1 MTNDLMNRY
10 NDLFDHMGGWLDNS
24 KDFLDIHAFRN
35 ILQSD
40 VAEDEH
46 EYTVKVDVPGM
57 SKDDIHLSYTDG
69 ILTISGHR
77 STFKD
82 DSDKKKN
89 LLRQERSEG
98 SVSRSFSL
106 PNVDK
111 KGISAKLDG
120 GVLTVTLPKAAPEE
134 NEDTIT
140 IE

>member
-10 NDLFDHMGGWLDNS
+10 NDLFDQIGGWLDNS
-24 KDFLDIHAFRN
+24 KDLLDSHAFRN

-46 EYTVKVDVPGM
+46 EYTVKIDVPGM

-69 ILTISGHR
+69 ILTISAHR

-120 GVLTVTLPKAAPEE
+120 GVLTVTLPKVAPEE
-134 NEDTIT
+134 NADTIT

>member
-1 MTNDLMNRY
+1 MNHY

-24 KDFLDIHAFRN
+24 KDFLDSHAFRN

-40 VAEDEH
+40 VAEDDK

-57 SKDDIHLSYTDG
+57 NRDDIHLAYSDG

-89 LLRQERSEG
+89 LVRQERSEG

-111 KGISAKLDG
+111 KNISAKLDN
-120 GVLTVTLPKAAPEE
+120 GVLTITLPKASPV
-134 NEDTIT
+134 EDEDSIT

>member
-1 MTNDLMNRY
+1 
-10 NDLFDHMGGWLDNS
+10 MGDWLD
-24 KDFLDIHAFRN
+24 KLDSHAFRN

-46 EYTVKVDVPGM
+46 EYTVKIDVPGM

-69 ILTISGHR
+69 ILTISAHR

-120 GVLTVTLPKAAPEE
+120 GVLTVTLPKVAPEE
-134 NEDTIT
+134 NADTIT

>member
-10 NDLFDHMGGWLDNS
+10 NDLFDHMGDWLD
-24 KDFLDIHAFRN
+24 KLDSHAFRN

-46 EYTVKVDVPGM
+46 EYTVKIDVPGM

-69 ILTISGHR
+69 ILTISAHR

-111 KGISAKLDG
+111 KGIRAKLDG
-120 GVLTVTLPKAAPEE
+120 GVLTVTLPKVAPEE
-134 NEDTIT
+134 NADTIT

>member
-1 MTNDLMNRY
+1 MNRY

-24 KDFLDIHAFRN
+24 KDFLDSHAFRN

-40 VAEDEH
+40 VAEDDK

-57 SKDDIHLSYTDG
+57 NKDDIHLAYSDG

-82 DSDKKKN
+82 DSDKKKS
-89 LLRQERSEG
+89 LVRQERSEG

-111 KGISAKLDG
+111 KNISAKLDN
-120 GVLTVTLPKAAPEE
+120 GVLTITLPKASPV
-134 NEDTIT
+134 EDEDSIT

>member
-1 MTNDLMNRY
+1 MTNDLMNGY
-10 NDLFDHMGGWLDNS
+10 NDLFDHMGDWLD
-24 KDFLDIHAFRN
+24 KLDSHAFRN

-46 EYTVKVDVPGM
+46 EYTVKIDVPGM

-69 ILTISGHR
+69 ILTISAHR

-120 GVLTVTLPKAAPEE
+120 GVLTVTLPKVAPEE
-134 NEDTIT
+134 NADTIT

>member
-10 NDLFDHMGGWLDNS
+10 NDLFDHMGDWLD
-24 KDFLDIHAFRN
+24 KLDNHAFRN

-46 EYTVKVDVPGM
+46 EYTVKIDVPGM

-69 ILTISGHR
+69 ILTISAHR

-120 GVLTVTLPKAAPEE
+120 GVLTVTLPKVAPEE
-134 NEDTIT
+134 NADTIT

>member
-10 NDLFDHMGGWLDNS
+10 NDLFDNMGDWLDKLYS
-24 KDFLDIHAFRN
+24 HAFRN

-46 EYTVKVDVPGM
+46 EYTVKIDVPGM

-69 ILTISGHR
+69 ILTISAHR

-120 GVLTVTLPKAAPEE
+120 GVLTVTLPKVAPEE
-134 NEDTIT
+134 NADTIT

>member
-10 NDLFDHMGGWLDNS
+10 NDLFDHMGDWIDKLDS
-24 KDFLDIHAFRN
+24 HAFRN

-46 EYTVKVDVPGM
+46 EYTVKIDVPGM

-69 ILTISGHR
+69 ILTISAHR

-120 GVLTVTLPKAAPEE
+120 GVLTVTLPKVAPEE
-134 NEDTIT
+134 NADTIT

>member
-1 MTNDLMNRY
+1 MANDLMNRY

-24 KDFLDIHAFRN
+24 KDFLDSHAFRN

-40 VAEDEH
+40 VAEDDK

-57 SKDDIHLSYTDG
+57 NKDDIHLAYSDG
-69 ILTISGHR
+69 LLTISGHR

-89 LLRQERSEG
+89 LVRQERSEG

-111 KGISAKLDG
+111 KNISAKLDD
-120 GVLTVTLPKAAPEE
+120 GVLTITLPKASPV
-134 NEDTIT
+134 EDEDSIT

>member
-10 NDLFDHMGGWLDNS
+10 NDLFDHMGNWLD
-24 KDFLDIHAFRN
+24 KLDSHAFRN

-46 EYTVKVDVPGM
+46 EYTVKIDVPGM

-69 ILTISGHR
+69 ILTISAHR

-120 GVLTVTLPKAAPEE
+120 GVLTVTLPKVAPEE
-134 NEDTIT
+134 NADTIT

>member
-1 MTNDLMNRY
+1 MNRY

-24 KDFLDIHAFRN
+24 KDFLDSHAFRN

-40 VAEDEH
+40 VAEDDN

-57 SKDDIHLSYTDG
+57 NKDDIHLAYSDG

-82 DSDKKKN
+82 HSDKKKN
-89 LLRQERSEG
+89 LVRQERSEG

-111 KGISAKLDG
+111 KNISAKLDN
-120 GVLTVTLPKAAPEE
+120 GVLTITLPKTSPV
-134 NEDTIT
+134 EDEDSIT

>member
-10 NDLFDHMGGWLDNS
+10 NDLFDQMGDWLDKLYS
-24 KDFLDIHAFRN
+24 HAFRN

-46 EYTVKVDVPGM
+46 EYTVKIDVPGM

-69 ILTISGHR
+69 ILTISAHR

-120 GVLTVTLPKAAPEE
+120 GVLTVTLPKVAPEE
-134 NEDTIT
+134 NADTIT

>member
-10 NDLFDHMGGWLDNS
+10 NDLFDHMGDWLDKLYS
-24 KDFLDIHAFRN
+24 HAFRN

-46 EYTVKVDVPGM
+46 EYTVKIDVPGM

-69 ILTISGHR
+69 ILTISAHR

-98 SVSRSFSL
+98 SVSRIFSL

-120 GVLTVTLPKAAPEE
+120 GVLTVTLPKVAPEE
-134 NEDTIT
+134 NADTIT

>member
-24 KDFLDIHAFRN
+24 KDFLDSHAFRN

-89 LLRQERSEG
+89 LLRQERAKGQFPEASACRTLTRKA
-98 SVSRSFSL
+98 SALSL
-106 PNVDK
+106 T
-111 KGISAKLDG
+111 GAF
-120 GVLTVTLPKAAPEE
+120 
-134 NEDTIT
+134 
-140 IE
+140 

>member
-10 NDLFDHMGGWLDNS
+10 NDLFDHMGDWLDKLYS
-24 KDFLDIHAFRN
+24 HAFRN

-46 EYTVKVDVPGM
+46 EYTVKIDVPGM
-57 SKDDIHLSYTDG
+57 SKDDIHLSHTDG
-69 ILTISGHR
+69 ILTISAHR

-120 GVLTVTLPKAAPEE
+120 GVLTVTLPKVAPEE
-134 NEDTIT
+134 NADTIT

>member
-1 MTNDLMNRY
+1 MNHY

-24 KDFLDIHAFRN
+24 KDFLDSHAFRN

-40 VAEDEH
+40 VAEDDK

-57 SKDDIHLSYTDG
+57 NKDDIHLAYSDG

-89 LLRQERSEG
+89 LVRQERSEG

-111 KGISAKLDG
+111 KNISAKLDN
-120 GVLTVTLPKAAPEE
+120 GVLTITLPKASPV
-134 NEDTIT
+134 EDEDSIT

>member
-10 NDLFDHMGGWLDNS
+10 NDLFDHMGDWLDKLYS
-24 KDFLDIHAFRN
+24 HAFRN

-46 EYTVKVDVPGM
+46 EYTVKIDVPGM
-57 SKDDIHLSYTDG
+57 SKDNIHLSYTDG
-69 ILTISGHR
+69 ILTISAHR

-120 GVLTVTLPKAAPEE
+120 GVLTVTLPKVAPEE
-134 NEDTIT
+134 NADTIT

>member
-10 NDLFDHMGGWLDNS
+10 NDLFDHMGDWLD
-24 KDFLDIHAFRN
+24 KLDSHAFRN

-40 VAEDEH
+40 VVEDEH
-46 EYTVKVDVPGM
+46 EYTVKIDVPGM

-69 ILTISGHR
+69 ILTISAHR

-120 GVLTVTLPKAAPEE
+120 GVLTVTLPKVAPEE
-134 NEDTIT
+134 NADTIT

>member
-1 MTNDLMNRY
+1 MD
-10 NDLFDHMGGWLDNS
+10 S
-24 KDFLDIHAFRN
+24 HAFRN

-46 EYTVKVDVPGM
+46 EYTVKIDVPGM

-69 ILTISGHR
+69 ILTISAHR

-120 GVLTVTLPKAAPEE
+120 GVLTVTLPKVAPEE
-134 NEDTIT
+134 NADTIT

>member
-10 NDLFDHMGGWLDNS
+10 NDLFDQIGGWLDNS
-24 KDFLDIHAFRN
+24 KDLLDSHAFRN

-46 EYTVKVDVPGM
+46 EYTVKIDVPGM

-69 ILTISGHR
+69 ILTISAHR

-89 LLRQERSEG
+89 ILRQERSEG

-120 GVLTVTLPKAAPEE
+120 GVLTVTLPKATPEE

>member
-10 NDLFDHMGGWLDNS
+10 NDLFDHMGDWLD
-24 KDFLDIHAFRN
+24 KLDSHAFRN

-46 EYTVKVDVPGM
+46 EYTVKIDVPGM
-57 SKDDIHLSYTDG
+57 SKDNIHLSYTDG
-69 ILTISGHR
+69 ILTISAHR

-120 GVLTVTLPKAAPEE
+120 GVLTVTLPKVAPEE
-134 NEDTIT
+134 NADTIT

>member
-1 MTNDLMNRY
+1 MANDLMNRY
-10 NDLFDHMGGWLDNS
+10 NDLFDHMGGWLYNS
-24 KDFLDIHAFRN
+24 KDFLDSHAFRN

-40 VAEDEH
+40 VAEDDK

-57 SKDDIHLSYTDG
+57 NRDDIHLAYSDG

-77 STFKD
+77 STFKN

-89 LLRQERSEG
+89 LVRQERSEG

-111 KGISAKLDG
+111 KNISAKLDN
-120 GVLTVTLPKAAPEE
+120 GVLTITLPKTSPV
-134 NEDTIT
+134 EDEDSIT

>member
-10 NDLFDHMGGWLDNS
+10 NDLFDHMGDWLD
-24 KDFLDIHAFRN
+24 KLDSHAFRN

-69 ILTISGHR
+69 ILTISAHR

-120 GVLTVTLPKAAPEE
+120 GVLTVTLPKVAPEE
-134 NEDTIT
+134 NADTIT

>member
-10 NDLFDHMGGWLDNS
+10 NDLFDQIGGWLDNS
-24 KDFLDIHAFRN
+24 KDLLDSHAFRN

-46 EYTVKVDVPGM
+46 EYTVKIDVPGM

-69 ILTISGHR
+69 ILTISAHR

-82 DSDKKKN
+82 DSNKKKN
-89 LLRQERSEG
+89 ILRQERSEG

-120 GVLTVTLPKAAPEE
+120 GVLTVTLPKVAPEE

>member
-10 NDLFDHMGGWLDNS
+10 NDLFDHMGDWLD
-24 KDFLDIHAFRN
+24 KLDSHAFRN

-46 EYTVKVDVPGM
+46 EYTVKIDVPGM

-69 ILTISGHR
+69 ILTISAHR

-82 DSDKKKN
+82 DSDKKRN

-120 GVLTVTLPKAAPEE
+120 GVLTVTLPKVAPEE
-134 NEDTIT
+134 NADTIT

>member
-1 MTNDLMNRY
+1 MNRY

-24 KDFLDIHAFRN
+24 KDFLDSHAFRN

-40 VAEDEH
+40 VAEDDKD
-46 EYTVKVDVPGM
+46 YTVKVDVPGM
-57 SKDDIHLSYTDG
+57 NRDDIHLAYSDG

-89 LLRQERSEG
+89 LVRQERSEG

-111 KGISAKLDG
+111 KNISAKLDN
-120 GVLTVTLPKAAPEE
+120 GVLTITLPKASPV
-134 NEDTIT
+134 EDEDSIT

>member
-1 MTNDLMNRY
+1 MANDLMNRY

-24 KDFLDIHAFRN
+24 KDFLDSHAFRN

-40 VAEDEH
+40 VAEDDK

-57 SKDDIHLSYTDG
+57 DKDDIHLAYSDG
-69 ILTISGHR
+69 LLTISGHR

-89 LLRQERSEG
+89 LVRQERSEG

-111 KGISAKLDG
+111 KNISAKLDD
-120 GVLTVTLPKAAPEE
+120 GVLTITLPKASPV
-134 NEDTIT
+134 EDEDSIT

>member
-1 MTNDLMNRY
+1 MGDDLMNRY
-10 NDLFDHMGGWLDNS
+10 NDLFDHMGDWLD
-24 KDFLDIHAFRN
+24 KLDSHAFRN

-46 EYTVKVDVPGM
+46 EYTVKIDVPGM

-69 ILTISGHR
+69 ILTISAHR

-120 GVLTVTLPKAAPEE
+120 GVLTVTLPKVAPEE
-134 NEDTIT
+134 NADTIT

>member
-10 NDLFDHMGGWLDNS
+10 NDLFDHMGDWLD
-24 KDFLDIHAFRN
+24 KLDSHAFRN

-46 EYTVKVDVPGM
+46 EYTVKIDVPGM

-69 ILTISGHR
+69 ILTISAHR

-120 GVLTVTLPKAAPEE
+120 GVLTVTLPKVAPEE
-134 NEDTIT
+134 NADTIT
-140 IE
+140 IK

>member
-1 MTNDLMNRY
+1 MANDLMNRY

-24 KDFLDIHAFRN
+24 KDFLDSHAFRN

-40 VAEDEH
+40 VAEDDK

-57 SKDDIHLSYTDG
+57 NKDDIHLAYSDG

-89 LLRQERSEG
+89 LVRQERSEG

-111 KGISAKLDG
+111 KNISAKLDN
-120 GVLTVTLPKAAPEE
+120 GVLTITLPKASPVEDE
-134 NEDTIT
+134 NSIT

>member
-1 MTNDLMNRY
+1 MANDLMNHY

-24 KDFLDIHAFRN
+24 KDFLDSHAFRN

-40 VAEDEH
+40 VAEDDK

-57 SKDDIHLSYTDG
+57 NRDDIHLAYSDG

-89 LLRQERSEG
+89 LVRQERSEG

-111 KGISAKLDG
+111 KNISAKLDN
-120 GVLTVTLPKAAPEE
+120 GVLTITLPKASPV
-134 NEDTIT
+134 EDEDSIT

>member
-10 NDLFDHMGGWLDNS
+10 NDLFDHMGDWLDN
-24 KDFLDIHAFRN
+24 LDSHAFRN

-46 EYTVKVDVPGM
+46 EYTVKIDVPGM

-69 ILTISGHR
+69 ILTISAHR

-120 GVLTVTLPKAAPEE
+120 GVLTVTLPKVAPKE
-134 NEDTIT
+134 NADTIT

>member
-1 MTNDLMNRY
+1 MANDLMNRY

-24 KDFLDIHAFRN
+24 KDFLDSHAFRN

-40 VAEDEH
+40 VAEDDK

-57 SKDDIHLSYTDG
+57 NRDDIHLAYSDG

-89 LLRQERSEG
+89 LVRQERSEG

-111 KGISAKLDG
+111 KNISAKLDN
-120 GVLTVTLPKAAPEE
+120 GVLTITLPKASPV
-134 NEDTIT
+134 EDEDSIT